1 MWEKLKYDEEWKNRE
16 MLYTEEQEE
25 EDRTFLRILDV

>member
-1 MWEKLKYDEEWKNRE
+1 MWQKLNYDEEWKNRE

-25 EDRTFLRILDV
+25 EDGTFRGNLDV